1 MFSLDLPLEEIK
13 GIGPRFL
20 YKLSRLKIRTV
31 GDLLRHF
38 PNRYENWNKI
48 TLISQI
54 KINEQAVIRGAIESI
69 GYKRAWRRK
78 IAIIEAVISDDSG
91 SIRAVWFNQPYLRN
105 VLSKGREAFFCGK
118 VLAGKKDIYL
128 SNPAYE
134 LINGQENQENKP
146 PGLLP
151 IYPETR
157 GLTSKGIRLIIK
169 KVLPYSGSLEEFIPE
184 EILTEEGL
192 PKINRAFSQ
201 IHQPSSLK
209 QAESARRRFEFEEL
223 FLLQL
228 NNLRQKLRLFQEKA
242 PVILTEIEFVKEI
255 LSCLPFELTRP
266 QKKSLWEILKD
277 LSRPYPM
284 NRLLQGD
291 VGSGKT
297 IVAAIAA
304 LVAAKNGYQS
314 AFMAPTEVLANQHY
328 QTLKKFFSYL
338 DCSIALLTAKSSLV
352 FYGAGLETEQK
363 KAKLLE
369 DIKTGKIKIVVGTH
383 ALIAQKKK
391 LKKSAIVFNKLGFA
405 VIDEQH
411 RFGVEQRAELI
422 RSEAT
427 IRSETTNLSESTTR
441 SKTTNTFESTN
452 EAANN
457 KIVEKELSYKL
468 VGIFYKAQEEIGRF
482 CRERQYADLIEK
494 KLKEEKII
502 FKREWPIEVADRK
515 SNFTDFIIEG
525 KILVDLKAKPF
536 IEKSDYFQMKR
547 YLEIANLEL
556 GVIVNFQDKYLKPKR
571 VLGKK
576 QFVDSGNFEVLNRYL
591 PHFLSMSATPIP
603 RTLAITVFGDLD
615 LSIIDELPIGRKPII
630 TKIVAPANRD
640 KAYAF
645 IRGQVRK
652 GRQVFVICPRIEP
665 NTQINADGNA
675 DERGYVSYEHR
686 SALLWSEVKAVKE
699 EYEKLS
705 KEVFPDLKAAMLHG
719 KMKAKEK
726 NQIMDD
732 FKAKKYDVLVSTS
745 VIEVGVDV
753 PNATIMLIEDAD
765 KFGLAQLYQF
775 RGRVG
780 RSERQSFCFLFTKS
794 STKTTY
800 GRLKALLEAKNGF
813 ELAEKDLMIR
823 GPGEFLGT
831 EQAGLPDM
839 AMKALKKPDLVK
851 KSREFAKQIL
861 EKDPSL
867 NSYPA
872 LKEKLANFQKETH
885 LE

>member
-1 MFSLDLPLEEIK
+1 MLSLDLALEEVK

-20 YKLSRLKIRTV
+20 YKLGRLKIKTV

-48 TLISQI
+48 TPINQT
-54 KINEQAVIRGAIESI
+54 KVNEQVVVRGAIQDI

-78 IAIIEAVISDDSG
+78 MAIIEAVISDDSG

-105 VLSKGREAFFCGK
+105 VLQKGREAFFSGK
-118 VLAGKKDIYL
+118 ALAGKKDIYL

-134 LINGQENQENKP
+134 LINGEDNQKDKN

-151 IYPETR
+151 IYPETK
-157 GLTSKGIRLIIK
+157 GLTSKGIRLMIK
-169 KVLPYSGSLEEFIPE
+169 KVLAYSRSLEEFIPKE
-184 EILTEEGL
+184 FLSSEGL
-192 PKINRAFSQ
+192 PKINLAFSH

-209 QAESARRRFEFEEL
+209 QAELARRRFEFEGL

-228 NNLRQKLRLFQEKA
+228 NNLLFKLRLLKEKA
-242 PVILTEIEFVKEI
+242 PVIPTDIEFIKEI
-255 LSCLPFELTRP
+255 LSRLPFELTRP

-277 LSRPYPM
+277 LNRPYPM

-304 LVAAKNGYQS
+304 LAAVKNGCQS

-338 DCSIALLTAKSSLV
+338 DYPIGLLTSKSSLV
-352 FYGAGLETEQK
+352 FYGAGLEAEQK

-369 DIKTGKIKIVVGTH
+369 DVKTGKIKIIVGTH

-391 LKKSAIVFNKLGFA
+391 SEKPTIVFDKLGF
-405 VIDEQH
+405 VVVDEQH
-411 RFGVEQRAELI
+411 RFGVEQRAEL
-422 RSEAT
+422 
-427 IRSETTNLSESTTR
+427 TTR
-441 SKTTNTFESTN
+441 SQTTNASES
-452 EAANN
+452 ANN

-468 VGIFYKAQEEIGRF
+468 GGIFFRIQEEIGRF
-482 CRERQYADLIEK
+482 CREKQYADLLEK

-502 FKREWPIEVADRK
+502 FKRERPIETAGRK
-515 SNFTDFIIEG
+515 SNFADFIIEN

-536 IEKSDYFQMKR
+536 VEKSDFYQMKR
-547 YLEIANLEL
+547 YLEAANLEL
-556 GVIVNFQDKYLKPKR
+556 GLIVNFRDKYLKSKR

-576 QFVDSGNFEVLNRYL
+576 QFADSGNFVALNRCL

-603 RTLAITVFGDLD
+603 RTLAITFFGDLD
-615 LSIIDELPIGRKPII
+615 LSIIDELPLGRKPII
-630 TKIVAPANRD
+630 TKIIAPANRD

-652 GRQVFVICPRIEP
+652 GRQIFVICPRIEP
-665 NTQINADGNA
+665 TENNVETYG
-675 DERGYVSYEHR
+675 DENLIIDRRQTAWE
-686 SALLWSEVKAVKE
+686 EVKAVKA
-699 EYEKLS
+699 EYERLTRDI
-705 KEVFPDLKAAMLHG
+705 FPDLKVVMLHG
-719 KMKAKEK
+719 KIKAKEK
-726 NQIMDD
+726 NQIMAD
-732 FKAKKYDVLVSTS
+732 FKARKYDILVSTS

-780 RSERQSFCFLFTKS
+780 RGEHQSFCFLFTKS
-794 STKTTY
+794 SAKTTY
-800 GRLKALLEAKNGF
+800 ERLKALLEAKNGF

-831 EQAGLPDM
+831 EQAGLPD
-839 AMKALKKPDLVK
+839 AVMKALKKADLVR
-851 KSREFAKQIL
+851 KSREMAKLIL
-861 EKDPSL
+861 EKDPTL
-867 NSYPA
+867 DSYPA
-872 LKEKLANFQKETH
+872 LSEKLMVFQKEVH